1 MFENQDIRINHKLIF
16 LIGFMGSGKSTLGK
30 YLAET
35 LNYDFIDSDLWIEK
49 EQGISIDSIFSSK
62 GEAFFRELELK
73 FIENLNLFNPTI
85 IATGGGLPCFNG
97 NIEKMKEIGT
107 VIYLKVSPEI
117 IVERIKFD
125 DRRPLLNKQDDNE
138 KIDFIQNKL
147 KERNVFYKQAHFTIY
162 ANHSIEIQLTEI
174 KCQLS

>member
-1 MFENQDIRINHKLIF
+1 MFENQDIRFNHKLIF

-30 YLAET
+30 NLAEM

-49 EQGISIDSIFSSK
+49 EQGMSIDSIFSSK

-73 FIENLNLFNPTI
+73 FIENLNPFNPTI

-97 NIEKMKEIGT
+97 NIEKLKEIGM

-117 IVERIKFD
+117 IVKRIKFD
-125 DRRPLLNKQDDNE
+125 DKRPLLNKQDDHE

-147 KERNVFYKQAHFTIY
+147 KERNVFYKKAHFTID

>member
-30 YLAET
+30 NLAET

-73 FIENLNLFNPTI
+73 FIQNLNQFNPTI

-97 NIEKMKEIGT
+97 NIEKLKEIGT

-125 DRRPLLNKQDDNE
+125 DRRPLLNKKDHHE

-147 KERNVFYKQAHFTIY
+147 KERNVFYKQAHFTID
-162 ANHSIEIQLTEI
+162 ANNSIEIQLTEI

>member
-1 MFENQDIRINHKLIF
+1 MFENQDINKIHKPIF

-30 YLAET
+30 NLAES

-49 EQGISIDSIFSSK
+49 EQEMSIDSIFSSK

-73 FIENLNLFNPTI
+73 FIENLNPFNPTI

-97 NIEKMKEIGT
+97 NIEKLKEIGT
-107 VIYLKVSPEI
+107 VIYLKVSPELI
-117 IVERIKFD
+117 FERIKFD
-125 DRRPLLNKQDDNE
+125 DTRPLLNKQDKQE
-138 KIDFIQNKL
+138 KMDFIQNKL
-147 KERNVFYKQAHFTIY
+147 KERNVFYSQAHITID
-162 ANHSIEIQLTEI
+162 ANQSIEIQVTEI

>member
-30 YLAET
+30 NLAET
-35 LNYDFIDSDLWIEK
+35 LNYEFIDSDLWIEK

-125 DRRPLLNKQDDNE
+125 DRRPLLNKKDHHE

-147 KERNVFYKQAHFTIY
+147 KERNVFYKQAHFTID
-162 ANHSIEIQLTEI
+162 ANNSIEIQLTEI

>member
-30 YLAET
+30 NLAET

-73 FIENLNLFNPTI
+73 FIQNLNQFNPTI

-97 NIEKMKEIGT
+97 NIEKLKEIGM

-117 IVERIKFD
+117 IFERIKFD
-125 DRRPLLNKQDDNE
+125 DRRPLLNKQDDHE

-147 KERNVFYKQAHFTIY
+147 KERNVFYLQAHFTID

-174 KCQLS
+174 TCQLS

>member
-30 YLAET
+30 NLAET

-73 FIENLNLFNPTI
+73 FIENLNPFNPTI

-97 NIEKMKEIGT
+97 NIEKLKEIGM

-117 IVERIKFD
+117 IFERIKFD
-125 DRRPLLNKQDDNE
+125 DKRPLLNKQDDHE

-147 KERNVFYKQAHFTIY
+147 KERNVFYKKAHFTID

>member
-30 YLAET
+30 NLAET

-73 FIENLNLFNPTI
+73 FIENLNPFNPTI

-97 NIEKMKEIGT
+97 NIEKLKEIGM

-125 DRRPLLNKQDDNE
+125 DKRPLLNKQDDHE

-147 KERNVFYKQAHFTIY
+147 KERNVFYLQAHFTID

>member
-1 MFENQDIRINHKLIF
+1 MFENQDINKIHKLIF

-30 YLAET
+30 NLAET

-49 EQGISIDSIFSSK
+49 EQGMSIDSVFSSK

-73 FIENLNLFNPTI
+73 FIENLNPFNPTI

-97 NIEKMKEIGT
+97 NIEKLKEIGT
-107 VIYLKVSPEI
+107 VIYLKAAPEI
-117 IVERIKFD
+117 IFERIKFD
-125 DRRPLLNKQDDNE
+125 DRRPLLNKKDHHE

-147 KERNVFYKQAHFTIY
+147 KERNVFYKQAHFTID

>member
-30 YLAET
+30 NLAEM
-35 LNYDFIDSDLWIEK
+35 LNYEFIDSDLWIEK
-49 EQGISIDSIFSSK
+49 EQGMSIDSIFSSK

-125 DRRPLLNKQDDNE
+125 DRRPLLNKKDHHE

-147 KERNVFYKQAHFTIY
+147 KVRNVFYLQAHFTID

>member
-1 MFENQDIRINHKLIF
+1 MFENQDIRINHKHIF

-30 YLAET
+30 NLAET

-49 EQGISIDSIFSSK
+49 EQGMSIDSIFSSK

-73 FIENLNLFNPTI
+73 FIENLNPFNLTI

-97 NIEKMKEIGT
+97 NIEKLKEIGT
-107 VIYLKVSPEI
+107 VIYLKVSPELI
-117 IVERIKFD
+117 FERIKFD
-125 DRRPLLNKQDDNE
+125 DTRPLLNKQEDQE

-147 KERNVFYKQAHFTIY
+147 KERNVFYKQAHFIID
-162 ANHSIEIQLTEI
+162 ANQPIDEQLTEI

>member
-30 YLAET
+30 NLAET
-35 LNYDFIDSDLWIEK
+35 LNYEFIDSDLWIEK
-49 EQGISIDSIFSSK
+49 EQGMSIDSIFSSK